1 VQPSFSCA
9 TAIPLQAPE
18 TRSALEGEETMMP
31 EQVFKRLF
39 TPVALRGK
47 TLRNRIV
54 FGAHTAN
61 MAVEGLPTERHVAY
75 YAERAIGGAAMI
87 VVEPMPVHPAAVLT
101 RGNFRNSDDSV
112 VPHFRKVTDAIR
124 GNGAVAIQQLYHV
137 GQHADA
143 DNSFHAGWS
152 PSGLPSYHDSDG
164 SHRMSEAEIEA
175 TIDGFV
181 QAARRCK
188 EAGFDGVEVWA
199 AYHAL
204 LDQFWT
210 PWSNRRDDRWGG
222 SLENRTR
229 FSREI
234 MTRIRKQCGEDFIVG
249 LAVNDEPDVEVALG
263 REALAEIVARHD
275 RDELVDYVT
284 CGSGSYFDF
293 HKLMPTF
300 LYPEKLGADLAQV
313 LKSAVSHALVTAES
327 HIRTPENAES
337 VLSEGKA
344 DLVSIV
350 RGQIADPHL
359 AAKAASG
366 RPEDIRGCL
375 SCNQMCWGRRYRDYW
390 ISCVVNPSVG
400 REWEWGG
407 DHFSAAEQPKRVLV
421 VGGGPSGLEAARVA
435 AERGHRVI
443 LAEASDR
450 LGGQFR
456 LAGMQPRRAQ
466 ILDLIEWY
474 ERQLAR
480 LQVEVRR
487 NACLEAADVE
497 GEQADAVI
505 VATGSQP
512 PEGGFQRALPQ
523 FDRLPGGGAVL
534 SVEAVMAREARP
546 GKRVIVLD
554 DGGNWK
560 GCGTAWKL
568 AEDGHEVTLVTPD
581 PLVGKE
587 LQRMAADVPLR
598 RALARLGVRFVTE
611 SAVREWDGA
620 TARVISL
627 LDGSEQEIQAD
638 TLVFAA
644 TNLAED
650 SLAVELEARG
660 IAFTAIGDCTA
671 ARQAAFAIHDGR
683 KAALAL

>member
-1 VQPSFSCA
+1 
-9 TAIPLQAPE
+9 
-18 TRSALEGEETMMP
+18 MP
-31 EQVFKRLF
+31 ERAFNRLF

-61 MAVEGLPTERHVAY
+61 MAVEGVPTERHVGY

-87 VVEPMPVHPAAVLT
+87 VVEPMPVHQAAVLT
-101 RGNFRNSDDSV
+101 RGNFRPSDDNV
-112 VPHFRKVTDAIR
+112 IPHFRKVTEAIS

-164 SHRMSEAEIEA
+164 SHRMTEAEIEE

-181 QAARRCK
+181 QAARRCR
-188 EAGFDGVEVWA
+188 EAGFNGVEVWA
-199 AYHAL
+199 AYHSM

-229 FSREI
+229 MSREV
-234 MTRIRKQCGEDFIVG
+234 MTRIRKVCGDDFIVG
-249 LAVNDEPDVEVALG
+249 LAVNDEPEVEVALK
-263 REALAEIVARHD
+263 REALAEIVDLHD
-275 RDELVDYVT
+275 RDQLMDYVT

-293 HKLMPTF
+293 CKIMPTF
-300 LYPEKLGADLAQV
+300 IYPEKLGADLAAV
-313 LKSAVSHALVTAES
+313 LKSTVRHALVTAES

-337 VLSEGKA
+337 VLSERRA

-359 AAKAASG
+359 ANKAAAG
-366 RPEDIRGCL
+366 RPADIRGCL
-375 SCNQMCWGRRYRDYW
+375 SCNQMCWGRRSRDYW
-390 ISCVVNPSVG
+390 ISCVINPSAG
-400 REWEWGG
+400 REFEWGG
-407 DHFSAAEQPKRVLV
+407 DRFLPAEKPKRVLV
-421 VGGGPSGLEAARVA
+421 VGGGPAGLEAARVA
-435 AERGHRVI
+435 AERGHRVV

-474 ERQLAR
+474 GRQLKQ
-480 LQVEVRR
+480 LQVEVRYGEYVEVDDIER
-487 NACLEAADVE
+487 EGADHV
-497 GEQADAVI
+497 VI
-505 VATGSQP
+505 ATGALPQD
-512 PEGGFQRALPQ
+512 GAFQRAFPQ
-523 FDRLPGGGAVL
+523 FDTIPGGGSVL
-534 SVEAVMAREARP
+534 SAEAVMAREARP

-560 GCGTAWKL
+560 GCGTAWRL
-568 AEDGHEVTLVTPD
+568 AEDGHEVTIVTPD
-581 PLVGKE
+581 ALVGKE
-587 LQRMAADVPLR
+587 LQRMAVDFPLR
-598 RALARLGVRFVTE
+598 RALAGLGVRFVTE
-611 SAVREWDGA
+611 SGIRHWDGNR
-620 TARVISL
+620 ARIVSVL
-627 LDGSEQEIQAD
+627 SGREQELEAD
-638 TLVFAA
+638 ALVFATTSVA
-644 TNLAED
+644 ND
-650 SLAVELEARG
+650 ELSRQLTERG

-671 ARQAAFAIHDGR
+671 SRQAAFAIYDGR
-683 KAALAL
+683 KMALGL